1 MWVFWGFFSIC
12 FQLLV
17 FVFFGMLYRLIRAS
31 SWSRYD
37 KSRQTISSRRQ
48 AVLVVVSWNNIFI
61 RISMQFW
68 ENSFS
73 LNFFLDLT
81 IVVSFLINGESK
93 TYHMII
99 LFMSTFFAKSRVW
112 QLLNLYTTLYFRL
125 NTLLTKKLIVLHA

>member
-73 LNFFLDLT
+73 LSNCNIY

-93 TYHMII
+93 TYHIII

-112 QLLNLYTTLYFRL
+112 QSLNLYTTLYFRL